1 MAKGHNFVKNM
12 TIKNP
17 KSHAHLQVKF
27 SNQFDQICGR
37 SCGNKVE
44 VSMGH
49 NSRKNGQN
57 KNQNPHTY
65 LHIIRKQSIKFQ
77 FNPTKDVRGV
87 AGTRVW
93 KDVRVHTW
101 TDEGHFY
108 SPLRLRQVTIIYCN
122 TSSRIAHT

>member
-17 KSHAHLQVKF
+17 KSHAHLQIKF
-27 SNQFDQICGR
+27 SNQFDQ
-37 SCGNKVE
+37 VE
-44 VSMGH
+44 VSKGH

-57 KNQNPHTY
+57 KNQNPHAY

-77 FNPTKDVRGV
+77 INLTKDLRGV
-87 AGTRVW
+87 GGTRVW
-93 KDVRVHTW
+93 KNEQVHTW
-101 TDEGHFY
+101 RMRVISKVT
-108 SPLRLRQVTIIYCN
+108 LRLRQMTIIYCN